1 MGRSGFASVSP
12 QFPRSDVQVYQPCR
26 YGTIPQKADIP
37 EGIGANSKVDAM
49 YYPVK
54 YERPNLG
61 LGHSSCRSIRCCSIQ
76 SSTAASHCNPRG
88 RMVTKYYITLFLLS
102 ATTVI
107 ELYFAQRVKRRPET
121 SQIFGLV
128 QQTGA
133 RQKERL
139 KDQIVESIN
148 YAYAEGVDNR
158 ELPV

>member
-102 ATTVI
+102 ATTVYRAVFCSTSEEAARNEPNLWI
-107 ELYFAQRVKRRPET
+107 GTANGGTSEGTTEGPDRRKH
-121 SQIFGLV
+121 QLCIRGR
-128 QQTGA
+128 G
-133 RQKERL
+133 
-139 KDQIVESIN
+139 
-148 YAYAEGVDNR
+148 
-158 ELPV
+158 

>member
-1 MGRSGFASVSP
+1 
-12 QFPRSDVQVYQPCR
+12 
-26 YGTIPQKADIP
+26 
-37 EGIGANSKVDAM
+37 
-49 YYPVK
+49 
-54 YERPNLG
+54 
-61 LGHSSCRSIRCCSIQ
+61 
-76 SSTAASHCNPRG
+76 
-88 RMVTKYYITLFLLS
+88 MVTKYYITLFLLS

-128 QQTGA
+128 RQTGA